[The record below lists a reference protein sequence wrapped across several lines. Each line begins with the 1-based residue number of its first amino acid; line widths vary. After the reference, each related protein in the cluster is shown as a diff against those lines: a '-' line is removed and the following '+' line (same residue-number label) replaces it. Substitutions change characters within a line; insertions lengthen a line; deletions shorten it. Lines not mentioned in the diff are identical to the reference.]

1 MGTARPANTVTTCL
15 ASAETRRALPSLLSC
30 CWRCLSMPLPKDTVT
45 LPHMSILNIT
55 AVWRLSLRTLRPV
68 HLLSLQSVKMSQYP
82 SLRWLTR
89 SSVMTSPG
97 LSALNP
103 SPWSRTRSACTAGP
117 KTVDTTAKS
126 VSVLFTTP
134 CTTQMVTVCD
144 PGYNAYGYGHDIHCK
159 EVAQETCYNAPE
171 LAEDIQPQ
179 TVVFPEPIKTCVQKP
194 IDLVVVTCDDVVAEK
209 CITVPEVEE
218 GEEVHQ
224 VCKPE
229 LGEPDRNPVV
239 LELPKERCIEI
250 VYGYAHGYGEHHS
263 PY

>member
-30 CWRCLSMPLPKDTVT
+30 CWRCPSMPLPKDTVT

-55 AVWRLSLRTLRPV
+55 AVWRLSLRTLRPA
-68 HLLSLQSVKMSQYP
+68 HLLSLQFVKMLQCP
-82 SLRWLTR
+82 SLRSLKR

-103 SPWSRTRSACTAGP
+103 SPWSRTRSACTA
-117 KTVDTTAKS
+117 KA

-144 PGYNAYGYGHDIHCK
+144 PGYNAYGYGHEIHCK

-194 IDLVVVTCDDVVAEK
+194 IDLVVVTCDDVVTEK

-218 GEEVHQ
+218 GEEVHEYASLSLGSLT
-224 VCKPE
+224 VILWCWSFPRSDVSRLCMDMRMDMASIIVRTEPE
-229 LGEPDRNPVV
+229 
-239 LELPKERCIEI
+239 KERK
-250 VYGYAHGYGEHHS
+250 
-263 PY
+263 